1 MPAISAFL
9 SASQFIWWIVA
20 PLVKTALRA
29 IGFGFVTYFGFN
41 ALINAAKDYITS
53 NMGNAGIEAQQIL
66 GLAKI
71 DVAINIYFAAVFT
84 RIILA
89 GINKAQDRK
98 RNQVWRKPGGT
109 SIEA

>member
-1 MPAISAFL
+1 MQYLYVA
-9 SASQFIWWIVA
+9 QFVWMIVA

-29 IGFGFVTYFGFN
+29 IGFGFVTYYGFN
-41 ALINAAKDYITS
+41 ALINAAKDYMIS
-53 NMGNAGIEAQQIL
+53 NMGNAGVVIQQIL

-71 DVAINIYFAAVFT
+71 DVAINIMFAAVFT
-84 RIILA
+84 RFIIA

>member
-1 MPAISAFL
+1 MPAFL
-9 SASQFIWWIVA
+9 YTVQFIWMFVA

-29 IGFGFVTYFGFN
+29 IGFGFATYFGFN
-41 ALINAAKDYITS
+41 AIIGAARDYMIT
-53 NMGNAGIEAQQIL
+53 NMGNAGIVIQQIL

-71 DVAINIYFAAVFT
+71 DIAINIMLSAVFT
-84 RIILA
+84 RFIIA

-98 RNQVWRKPGGT
+98 RVQVWRKPGGD

>member
-1 MPAISAFL
+1 MPAFL
-9 SASQFIWWIVA
+9 YTAQFIWMIVA

-41 ALINAAKDYITS
+41 AIIGAARDYMIT
-53 NMGNAGIEAQQIL
+53 NMGLAGLVIQQIL
-66 GLAKI
+66 GLAKLDI
-71 DVAINIYFAAVFT
+71 AINIMLSAVFT
-84 RIILA
+84 RFIIA

-98 RNQVWRKPGGT
+98 RAQVWRKPGGT

>member
-1 MPAISAFL
+1 MPIQAFL
-9 SASQFIWWIVA
+9 SATQFIWWIVA
-20 PLVKTALRA
+20 PLVKTALRT

-41 ALINAAKDYITS
+41 ALIGAARDYMIT
-53 NMGNAGIEAQQIL
+53 NMGNTGIVIQQIL

-71 DVAINIYFAAVFT
+71 DIAINIMLSAVFT
-84 RIILA
+84 RFIIA

>member
-1 MPAISAFL
+1 MPAFL
-9 SASQFIWWIVA
+9 WVAQFIWQIA
-20 PLVKTALRA
+20 GPLVMTVFRA

-41 ALINAAKDYITS
+41 ALINAARDYMIT
-53 NMGNAGIEAQQIL
+53 NMGNSGIVIQQIL

-71 DVAINIYFAAVFT
+71 DIAINIMLSAVFT
-84 RIILA
+84 RFIIA

>member
-1 MPAISAFL
+1 MPAFL
-9 SASQFIWWIVA
+9 WVAQFLWMIA
-20 PLVKTALRA
+20 GPLVMTVLRA

-41 ALINAAKDYITS
+41 ALINAARDYMIT
-53 NMGNAGIEAQQIL
+53 NMGNPGVAIQQIL

-71 DVAINIYFAAVFT
+71 DIAINIMLSAVFT
-84 RIILA
+84 RFIIA

>member
-1 MPAISAFL
+1 MPLWLWGARFL
-9 SASQFIWWIVA
+9 WMIAG
-20 PLVKTALRA
+20 PLVKTVLRA

-41 ALINAAKDYITS
+41 ALINAARDYMIT
-53 NMGNAGIEAQQIL
+53 NMGNSGIVIQQIL

-71 DVAINIYFAAVFT
+71 DIAINIMLSAVFT
-84 RIILA
+84 RFIIA

>member
-1 MPAISAFL
+1 MPAFL
-9 SASQFIWWIVA
+9 WVAQFLWQIAS
-20 PLVKTALRA
+20 PLVMTVFRA

-53 NMGNAGIEAQQIL
+53 NMGNAAIEAQQIL

-84 RIILA
+84 RIIIA